1 MALSAET
8 LAFLEES
15 RKFREETSDYLNG
28 LRERRA
34 AKACNT
40 SLKHSGRRYQHRCLE
55 CGSDFQ
61 SARPHTKTCSGK
73 CRTKLCRKEM
83 LHQFAAPGGQ

>member
-34 AKACNT
+34 ANTCNT
-40 SLKHSGRRYQHRCLE
+40 SLVFLGSGYKHKCLV

-61 SARPHTKTCSGK
+61 SSRPHTKTCSGK
-73 CRTKLCRKEM
+73 CRTKLCRKEV
-83 LHQFAAPGGQ
+83 LHQFAAPSGQ